1 MNGWAEAF
9 TRILPSLASTV
20 DRRASREAGDQ
31 YMRRILTI
39 DGGGIRGA
47 FSASFLAAVEDSL
60 GHPVREFFDLVVG
73 TSTGGIIALGLGL
86 GVRAKEILEFYETQ
100 GPSVFAGNRLLRRLR
115 HFGLS
120 KYDSKSL
127 ESALS
132 VVFGERRFGES
143 RNRLVIPSCNLV
155 SGEVHVW
162 KTAHHPRLERD
173 YRALAVE
180 VALSTAAA
188 PTYFP
193 AYRSASGLPLVDGG
207 VWANNPTGVAVVEA
221 VGVLGWRPD
230 SLRVLSIGCTSA
242 LPNTRQGRKHGLGLA
257 YWGPRIAEVFMAAQS
272 SASMGTAI
280 HLVSDRRNIVRV
292 APPLPGDFKIDSID
306 EISTLVGLGD
316 SEARKAMPDI
326 RGAFFGTP
334 ARAFTPCYEL
344 SRDRNGHRLPRAL

>member
-1 MNGWAEAF
+1 MK
-9 TRILPSLASTV
+9 RILS
-20 DRRASREAGDQ
+20 
-31 YMRRILTI
+31 I

-47 FSASFLAAVEDSL
+47 FSASFLSATEDSV
-60 GHPVREFFDLVVG
+60 GRPVREFFDLIVG

-86 GVRAKEILEFYETQ
+86 GVQAKRIREFYETQ
-100 GPSVFAGNRLLRRLR
+100 GPRIFAGNQLLRRLR
-115 HFGLS
+115 HVGLS
-120 KYDSKSL
+120 KYGSKSL
-127 ESALS
+127 ESALRS
-132 VVFGERRFGES
+132 VFGDRRLGES

-155 SGEVHVW
+155 NGEVHVW

-173 YRALAVE
+173 YRASAVE

-230 SLRVLSIGCTSA
+230 SLRVLSIGCTSV
-242 LPNTRQGRKHGLGLA
+242 LPSTRQARRHGLGLA
-257 YWGPRIAEVFMAAQS
+257 YWGPRIAEMFMAAQS

-292 APPLPGDFKIDSID
+292 APTLPADFKLDSID

-316 SEARKAMPDI
+316 SEARKAIPDV
-326 RGAFFGTP
+326 RGLFFGAPAGAFAPCHELSP
-334 ARAFTPCYEL
+334 AR
-344 SRDRNGHRLPRAL
+344 NGQPAGGGAT